1 MDGLLRIKCAIR
13 FIRVIHVPEKTNMKK
28 LVYITSLFALFAFAL
43 PEKKNIII
51 WMCGDSTMSIKEKK
65 AYPETGWGMPFVY
78 FWDSTVTVE
87 NLAKNGRSTSSFRNE
102 GHWKKITDGA
112 KDGDYIFIQFG
123 HNDEIRT
130 KKTYTTEVEFK
141 DNLKLYVAET
151 KTKKAIPILLTP
163 VARRSFDST
172 SGKIRGTHDVYAQI
186 IRDVAKEENVV
197 LLDMDKKTQILY
209 QQMGIENSKLLFL
222 HLKRGEHPNYPDG
235 KEDNTHFSELG
246 ARLVAQ
252 LVLDEIKRQIPE
264 LASRI
269 FTPSKNN

>member
-1 MDGLLRIKCAIR
+1 
-13 FIRVIHVPEKTNMKK
+13 MKK
-28 LVYITSLFALFAFAL
+28 LVYITSLYALFAFAL
-43 PEKKNIII
+43 PEKKKITI

-102 GHWKKITDGA
+102 GHWKKVMDEA
-112 KDGDYIFIQFG
+112 KEGDYVFVQFG
-123 HNDEIRT
+123 HNDEIPT
-130 KKTYTTEVEFK
+130 KKTATTETEFRN
-141 DNLKLYVAET
+141 NLKQYVAEAR
-151 KTKKAIPILLTP
+151 KKKAIPILLTP

-186 IRDVAKEENVV
+186 IRDVAKEENTV
-197 LLDMDKKTQILY
+197 LFDIDRKTQVLY
-209 QQMGIENSKLLFL
+209 QQIGVEKSKLLFL
-222 HLKRGEHPNYPDG
+222 HLKPGEHPNYPDG

-252 LVLDEIKRQIPE
+252 LVLDEIKKQIPE
-264 LASRI
+264 LTSRI
-269 FTPSKNN
+269 FTPAKNN